1 MYHSIGRNVG
11 PEEEGI
17 GGTDLLQTARPKAG
31 LIYISVAPQ
40 AGWLCVSES
49 PTGLLNEYRF
59 PGLIPDLLNE
69 FLLVVPGF
77 LYFLNVSL
85 TAWWVVCILEHGEAT
100 FL

>member
-1 MYHSIGRNVG
+1 MWDPRRKESEAQTCFRLPGPKLGSSIFQWH
-11 PEEEGI
+11 PKL
-17 GGTDLLQTARPKAG
+17 GG
-31 LIYISVAPQ
+31 
-40 AGWLCVSES
+40 CVSES

-85 TAWWVVCILEHGEAT
+85 TTWWVVCILEHGEAT